1 MPAVA
6 PTKLSLFNLP
16 RGELTLSAI
25 LFCALLIPAQRK
37 FYPPSAYAKSRKS
50 LIIKAGVWYF
60 TCHYPPSAAL
70 RHHTYVKIHH
80 CQSAAQRRPSS
91 SRLVKL
97 VLLATVVAAA
107 SMGAGCSGSGAFRR
121 SQGVATSS
129 SGPQQLPF
137 HNSPESVADDNS
149 RPAIPGEGL
158 PISTLP
164 SAMPNVIPSGTLVT
178 VRLDD
183 PMRIS
188 RVHPGDSFTACLAN
202 PLMLGGETLARSG
215 DPVNGRIEWAQP
227 SVLQRGAK
235 PVAGYVRLTLTTISV
250 DHRAIPVQTSSLFAR
265 AEIRSGK
272 NLTLS
277 NFKADRGRIQK
288 GRLLT
293 FRLNAPLSIA
303 EEKALA
309 RR

>member
-1 MPAVA
+1 MAAVFAVA
-6 PTKLSLFNLP
+6 
-16 RGELTLSAI
+16 GM
-25 LFCALLIPAQRK
+25 
-37 FYPPSAYAKSRKS
+37 
-50 LIIKAGVWYF
+50 GV
-60 TCHYPPSAAL
+60 S
-70 RHHTYVKIHH
+70 
-80 CQSAAQRRPSS
+80 
-91 SRLVKL
+91 
-97 VLLATVVAAA
+97 
-107 SMGAGCSGSGAFRR
+107 CSGSGAFRH
-121 SQGVATSS
+121 SQGAATSS
-129 SGPQQLPF
+129 NGSQQLPF
-137 HNSPESVADDNS
+137 HNSTESVADDNS

-164 SAMPNVIPSGTLVT
+164 SVISHVIPSGTLVT

-183 PMRIS
+183 PMPIS
-188 RVHPGDSFTACLAN
+188 RVRAGDSFTASLVD
-202 PLMLGGETLARSG
+202 PLILDGETLAKSG
-215 DPVNGRIEWAQP
+215 DPVTGHIESAQP

-277 NFKADRGRIQK
+277 NSKADRGRIQK

-293 FRLNAPLSIA
+293 FRLSAPLSIG